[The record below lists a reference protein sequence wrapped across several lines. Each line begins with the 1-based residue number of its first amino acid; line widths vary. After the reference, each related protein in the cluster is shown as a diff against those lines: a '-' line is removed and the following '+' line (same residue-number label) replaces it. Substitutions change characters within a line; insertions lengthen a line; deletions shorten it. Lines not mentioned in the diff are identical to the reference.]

1 MQMHSAIDYARLCCA
16 ILLELTMKRIELY
29 RPPEPADLLALK
41 SELQAT
47 SAEMARLAG
56 LTQGSQWRKYTGS
69 ADPRALGMHMHF
81 YMAAI
86 LTLNDSDIERITA
99 TMQAHGAQ
107 VGTVSMD
114 LAANTRAGLN

>member
-16 ILLELTMKRIELY
+16 ILLELTMKRIDQY

-41 SELQAT
+41 SKLQAT

-86 LTLNDSDIERITA
+86 LTLNDSDMERITA

-114 LAANTRAGLN
+114 LAASTPAALE

>member
-1 MQMHSAIDYARLCCA
+1 MQMHSAIDYAQPYRA
-16 ILLELTMKRIELY
+16 ILLEPTMKRIDQY

-69 ADPRALGMHMHF
+69 ADPRVLGMHMHF
-81 YMAAI
+81 YLAAI
-86 LTLNDSDIERITA
+86 LTLNDSDMERITA

-114 LAANTRAGLN
+114 LAASTPKASD

>member
-16 ILLELTMKRIELY
+16 ILLELTMKRIDQY

-99 TMQAHGAQ
+99 AMRAHGAQ
-107 VGTVSMD
+107 VGIASMD
-114 LAANTRAGLN
+114 LAANTPAASK

>member
-16 ILLELTMKRIELY
+16 ILLELTMKRIEQY

-107 VGTVSMD
+107 VGTVLMD
-114 LAANTRAGLN
+114 VVANTRAGSD

>member
-16 ILLELTMKRIELY
+16 ILLELTMKRIDQY

-107 VGTVSMD
+107 VGTASMD
-114 LAANTRAGLN
+114 LATNTRAGSD